1 MNVLVWLKRDLR
13 LFDHPAL
20 TAAQGMGAI
29 LPLYIVEPDLWAQ
42 PDQSARHWA
51 FLRESLADLRAAT
64 QGRLIVRTGEATQ
77 VLAALCKRHR
87 IQRILSHEET
97 GNGWTYARDQRVAA
111 WAKSQGID
119 WQELPQSGVIRR
131 LQGRD
136 GWAGQ
141 RDAFMARPASD
152 SPALEFLPNVEPGPI
167 PLQPGFALPDDR
179 CPHRQT
185 GGRSAALS
193 LLDSFLHHRG
203 ETYQSAMSAPL
214 TAERACSRLSPHIA
228 TGTLSLRE
236 VVQITGARQDERPP
250 GRWGGSLRS
259 FQARLAWRD
268 HFMQKL
274 EDQPDIEIRCLDQA
288 SEGLRESDAA
298 RLQAWT
304 QGETGLP
311 FVDACMR
318 YLRATGWLNFR
329 MRAMLVSVASYHLWL
344 DWRQTGAV
352 LARLFTDYE
361 PGIHWPQMQ
370 MQSGTTGINTP
381 RIYNPVKQGQDQD
394 PTGAFTRRWL
404 PELAAVPDGFLQ
416 EPWKWGGAR
425 QLLGRRYPEPVVDVA
440 SAARQARDIVFGARR
455 GAAWRAGAEA
465 IVQRHASRAARDR
478 RFIRDP
484 LVECP
489 RQLVLDL

>member
-13 LFDHPAL
+13 IFDHPAL
-20 TAAQGMGAI
+20 SVAQAMGAI
-29 LPLYIVEPDLWAQ
+29 LPLYIVEPELWAQ
-42 PDQSARHWA
+42 PDMSARQWA
-51 FLRESLADLRAAT
+51 FLRESLADLRGAT
-64 QGRLIVRTGEATQ
+64 GGHLVLRTGEATE

-87 IQRILSHEET
+87 IRRIISHEET
-97 GNGWTYARDQRVAA
+97 GNAWTYARDRRVAA
-111 WAKSQGID
+111 WARAQGID
-119 WQELPQSGVIRR
+119 WQELPQSGIVRR
-131 LQGRD
+131 LKGRD

-141 RDAFMARPASD
+141 RDAFMAQPLIDAPASNW
-152 SPALEFLPNVEPGPI
+152 LTGVEPGPI
-167 PLQPGFALPDDR
+167 PQQPGLTLPDDR
-179 CPHRQT
+179 CPHRQR
-185 GGRSAALS
+185 GGRAAALA
-193 LLDSFLHHRG
+193 LLDGFLSHRG
-203 ETYQSAMSAPL
+203 ETYQTAMSSPL
-214 TAERACSRLSPHIA
+214 SAERACSRLSAHIA
-228 TGTLSLRE
+228 MGTLSLRE
-236 VVQITGARQDERPP
+236 VVQQTEQRQTERPA

-274 EDQPDIEIRCLDQA
+274 EDQPDIETRCLDPFA
-288 SEGLRESDAA
+288 EGLRASDAV

-329 MRAMLVSVASYHLWL
+329 MRAMLVSVASYHIWL

-381 RIYNPVKQGQDQD
+381 RIYNPIKQGQDQD
-394 PTGAFTRRWL
+394 PTGAFTRRWV
-404 PELAAVPDGFLQ
+404 PELAQVPDALLQ
-416 EPWKWGGAR
+416 EPWKWQGAR
-425 QLLGRRYPEPVVDVA
+425 HLLGRRYPEPVVDVA
-440 SAARQARDIVFGARR
+440 TAARQARDIVFGARR
-455 GAAWRAGAEA
+455 GAVWRAGAEA
-465 IVQRHASRAARDR
+465 IMQRHASRAARDR